1 MVSLIATVFN
11 EQENVEFW
19 LDSLLAQS
27 KIPDEIVIVDGGSN
41 DGTWELLQKRSAE
54 EPRLKIFQRTCNIS
68 QGRNLAIE
76 NARGDIIVVTDAG
89 CVYDRDWFRELGTTV
104 GKEGVQFAATA
115 FGPSLKKRYSL
126 LPYLI
131 AAATTPAPFEF
142 VSHDWLPSSR
152 SVAFTKKIWKEVGGY
167 PEWLPIGE
175 DIVFDLKIL
184 KKCVAVEYVR
194 EPMVFWNP
202 RPSLWAYFKQL
213 YTYTKSDGH
222 KKVWFPHQQLA
233 RCSAYGGAI
242 VLIALA
248 AAYSWWFL
256 LPFFVAGTCYMI
268 KYWRRFIVFSKSLP
282 WGKRLIGFVLLPL
295 VIASGDIVKISGWP
309 VGIYQSL
316 NGKIKFEAY

>member
-115 FGPSLKKRYSL
+115 FGPSLKKD
-126 LPYLI
+126 
-131 AAATTPAPFEF
+131 T
-142 VSHDWLPSSR
+142 
-152 SVAFTKKIWKEVGGY
+152 
-167 PEWLPIGE
+167 
-175 DIVFDLKIL
+175 VFCL
-184 KKCVAVEYVR
+184 
-194 EPMVFWNP
+194 
-202 RPSLWAYFKQL
+202 
-213 YTYTKSDGH
+213 T
-222 KKVWFPHQQLA
+222 
-233 RCSAYGGAI
+233 
-242 VLIALA
+242 
-248 AAYSWWFL
+248 
-256 LPFFVAGTCYMI
+256 
-268 KYWRRFIVFSKSLP
+268 
-282 WGKRLIGFVLLPL
+282 
-295 VIASGDIVKISGWP
+295 
-309 VGIYQSL
+309 
-316 NGKIKFEAY
+316 